1 MKYITGIHALNL
13 DCSLNTCGDWHTS
26 GIQWESPYIKESIN
40 STFGNYG
47 IEDNCRVP
55 QHPGSHKVANHIRA
69 LLDLLEDGNFGY
81 AQGMKNDFICS
92 DEYNSEIFEKI
103 LLLKSQENWKTV
115 NSFMGKEYGRKWLDF
130 IKYHG

>member
-1 MKYITGIHALNL
+1 MKYITGLHALNL

-26 GIQWESPYIKESIN
+26 GIQWESPFIKESIN

-55 QHPGSHKVANHIRA
+55 QHPGSHKVANHIRYFWIYWRMA
-69 LLDLLEDGNFGY
+69 ISVMHKEC
-81 AQGMKNDFICS
+81 ICT

-103 LLLKSQENWKTV
+103 LLLKSHENGKTV